1 MSNDIQFSS
10 QRGSRLAGVKGTLL
24 RGPKKA
30 KRRISLRVPSVV
42 VGQVRRFAIE
52 LDMPVTDLC
61 QILIQFASIAN
72 FIRLENQEG
81 LDAFLSSIRLSRGL
95 KLLGGHEPR
104 IGAETGGGRVV
115 SLRFPARYLE
125 RVSLYAKLTGR
136 SRSDLL
142 LQFLEQGIRIYLRGW
157 VALTKALTT
166 AVKAS
171 NREEQATS
179 RA

>member
-1 MSNDIQFSS
+1 MSNDIHLSKRKGS
-10 QRGSRLAGVKGTLL
+10 QLAGVKGALL

-30 KRRISLRVPSVV
+30 KRRGSLRVPSMV
-42 VGQVRRFAIE
+42 VGQIRRLAIE

-61 QILIQFASIAN
+61 QILIQFAAIAA
-72 FIRLENQEG
+72 FLRLEKQEG
-81 LDAFLSSIRLSRGL
+81 IDDFLSSARLSRGL

-104 IGAETGGGRVV
+104 IGTETGGGRVV
-115 SLRFPARYLE
+115 SLRFPARFLE
-125 RVSLYAKLTGR
+125 RVSLYARLTGR

-157 VALTKALTT
+157 VALTKALTI

-171 NREEQATS
+171 NRGNRPDE
-179 RA
+179 